1 LKRLELG
8 GEVEPQEAV
17 AAQDQESILCHEFP
31 EERQLHATIATRRAI
46 LPENAVNLPK
56 VEEIDHLLKVLM
68 VGASSVMRR
77 VIKRLIAQ
85 TEEEIGTEVEVDLAL
100 TQEAFRKEDRDLDL
114 TPEVR
119 KSKFTIAHHVGV
131 HPNDN
136 QISFYAVTPS
146 GFQSEIGAESKYVPE
161 NYEPIMFRGFSV
173 WGHSMSYKVR
183 LMTFL
188 SNSKLFIRKFFGLKD
203 LPEPKCFNNL
213 NNGIN
218 S

>member
-1 LKRLELG
+1 MKRLELG

-100 TQEAFRKEDRDLDL
+100 TQEAFRKENRDLDL
-114 TPEVR
+114 NPEVR
-119 KSKFTIAHHVGV
+119 KTDLLPDPDLDLQDQGQDLDPTKRRV
-131 HPNDN
+131 
-136 QISFYAVTPS
+136 
-146 GFQSEIGAESKYVPE
+146 
-161 NYEPIMFRGFSV
+161 
-173 WGHSMSYKVR
+173 KVAASILR
-183 LMTFL
+183 A
-188 SNSKLFIRKFFGLKD
+188 D
-203 LPEPKCFNNL
+203 LPVKNL
-213 NNGIN
+213 KNT
-218 S
+218 SPRVVTDL

>member
-1 LKRLELG
+1 MKRLELG
-8 GEVEPQEAV
+8 GEVEPQIAV

-100 TQEAFRKEDRDLDL
+100 TQEAFRKENRDLDL

-119 KSKFTIAHHVGV
+119 KSKFTTHHHFHVADLLPDPDLDLQDQGQDLDPTKRRV
-131 HPNDN
+131 
-136 QISFYAVTPS
+136 
-146 GFQSEIGAESKYVPE
+146 
-161 NYEPIMFRGFSV
+161 
-173 WGHSMSYKVR
+173 KVAASILR
-183 LMTFL
+183 A
-188 SNSKLFIRKFFGLKD
+188 D
-203 LPEPKCFNNL
+203 LPVKNL
-213 NNGIN
+213 KNT
-218 S
+218 SPRVVTDL